1 MDEPCGFCTKNP
13 CPGVKECFESGLD
26 TAPVR
31 LECLERLWRVTGDR
45 GGEGSFSPSHQNQRV
60 MPQGWDAPNPL
71 SASQQ
76 GQPGAGT
83 QHSTAWPAALLS
95 GTRSTPG
102 WELHKENPE
111 NPSYKQELL
120 PRTCLSPTPPPSTS
134 CVAVPHAGN
143 CFNQRRKTLRTQD
156 SNPPGK
162 VTDSPTLQRG
172 SLNIKNSIVVLV
184 TLI

>member
-1 MDEPCGFCTKNP
+1 MLQTYFRHPSRDSQGQEPRKAL
-13 CPGVKECFESGLD
+13 SGQL
-26 TAPVR
+26 
-31 LECLERLWRVTGDR
+31 
-45 GGEGSFSPSHQNQRV
+45 S
-60 MPQGWDAPNPL
+60 
-71 SASQQ
+71 SAS
-76 GQPGAGT
+76 GT
-83 QHSTAWPAALLS
+83 
-95 GTRSTPG
+95 GSTPG

-120 PRTCLSPTPPPSTS
+120 PRMCLSPTPPLSTS

-162 VTDSPTLQRG
+162 VTDSPALQRG

>member
-1 MDEPCGFCTKNP
+1 MPRETL
-13 CPGVKECFESGLD
+13 ESGLG
-26 TAPVR
+26 T
-31 LECLERLWRVTGDR
+31 EQG
-45 GGEGSFSPSHQNQRV
+45 GSFSPANQNQRV
-60 MPQGWDAPNPL
+60 PQARDAPNPL

-83 QHSTAWPAALLS
+83 QESTAWPAALCLCHK
-95 GTRSTPG
+95 
-102 WELHKENPE
+102 EIHKENPE
-111 NPSYKQELL
+111 NPSHKQELL

-134 CVAVPHAGN
+134 CVAVPRAAN